1 MDEDFDGEHGDRTD
15 NDYGFND
22 DGGYN
27 CNNNDTAVTITAVNK
42 KNKDK

>member
-1 MDEDFDGEHGDRTD
+1 MDEDFDGEHGDWID

-27 CNNNDTAVTITAVNK
+27 CNNNDTAVAITAVNK